1 MNPADILD
9 LVAFGLVALGCV
21 LGLIRGLSGELA
33 RVLAFFGAFVGC
45 GLFAPPW
52 KRACAGWCGDER
64 FLGALLAVVGVLF
77 IAALSGWLV
86 RKFVDKCLRVLVP
99 QPANSLLGG
108 IFGAAGAFLLAAV
121 LCFLLSLLPVDFIQT
136 DLLGPSRYWH
146 LAGPLASAASS
157 WF

>member
-1 MNPADILD
+1 MPPADIFD
-9 LVAFGLVALGCV
+9 LVAFGLIALGCV

-45 GLFAPPW
+45 GLFGPLW
-52 KRACAGWCGDER
+52 KRACEGWCGDAR
-64 FLGALLAVVGVLF
+64 FLAALLAIVGVLF

-86 RKFVDKCLRVLVP
+86 RKFVDKCLRLLVP

-108 IFGAAGAFLLAAV
+108 LFGAVGAFLFAAV
-121 LCFLLSLLPVDFIQT
+121 LCFLLSLIPVDFVQN
-136 DLLGPSRYWH
+136 DLLGASRFWH
-146 LAGPLASAASS
+146 VAGPLATAAQS